1 MVKEN
6 LDISETN
13 KCHLV
18 KCRDTYA
25 GQIKNKDK
33 TIPKGDMEGNEE
45 ARGLE
50 LKSKEG
56 GLHIFSHARSQRMCL
71 FGVGC
76 VFLFCFICFS
86 CSFDFFSPKKSNEN
100 GVLNQISTSCPSFSP
115 GSLFAPQ
122 LLVLP
127 SFPQITFHSKEGLP
141 SSAPYPESST
151 DTLIREERKLS
162 LLQQG
167 VLARLMK
174 KYP

>member
-1 MVKEN
+1 
-6 LDISETN
+6 
-13 KCHLV
+13 
-18 KCRDTYA
+18 
-25 GQIKNKDK
+25 
-33 TIPKGDMEGNEE
+33 MEGNEE

-56 GLHIFSHARSQRMCL
+56 GLHIFSHARSQRMCS
-71 FGVGC
+71 FGVVC
-76 VFLFCFICFS
+76 FLFCFVLFAFLVHLIV
-86 CSFDFFSPKKSNEN
+86 FSPKKSNEN